1 MISKAKISDLKER
14 FLELWEI
21 KTFKCAIFIHLFYFV
36 LSLILFFLFTQNQN
50 DFMIFY
56 KAGELFKGDITN
68 LYNEAQYI
76 INGQPWNFR
85 YFPLSALLFVPFTF
99 MDITTAFIVFALFN
113 LILNVLICLVL
124 YKIINLVR
132 NDSHEKNDTRIITY
146 ISIFLMSAPH
156 IFNYILGQI
165 NLYITLL
172 ILISLYIFLK
182 YKDMKWHLIGSII
195 LGISILIKPIA
206 ICIIPFLLIINF
218 DGDSKKLIFD
228 FKKSTIR
235 ILGAILPLSLNLI
248 VFFAYPVL
256 WEGFLNANFSGNTP
270 IILNFSFSITK
281 LLTNFYLFY
290 NIPFDQ
296 LFIFILVVI
305 IIGGW
310 GFIIYI
316 IGRFK
321 GDVTVYGYI
330 FGILIMLL
338 VYFDSWNHHLL
349 ILTPILIIVMFQLQ
363 KDSETTR
370 KYIKP
375 NILFLSFLDLPF
387 MGIWYLT
394 RDFFPFNFAI
404 TISLILILY
413 GISKNSLILKER
425 D

>member
-1 MISKAKISDLKER
+1 MISKAKISHIKER

-21 KTFKCAIFIHLFYFV
+21 KTFKCAIIIHLLYFV
-36 LSLILFFLFTQNQN
+36 LSIVLFALFFKYQN
-50 DFMIFY
+50 DFIIFY
-56 KAGELFKGDITN
+56 KAGELFSSDITN

-85 YFPLSALLFVPFTF
+85 YFPLSALFFIPFIF
-99 MDITTAFIVFALFN
+99 MDLTTAFIVFTIFN
-113 LILNVLICLVL
+113 LILNILICLVL

-132 NDSHEKNDTRIITY
+132 NDTHKKDDPRVITY

-156 IFNYILGQI
+156 IFNYVLGQI
-165 NLYITLL
+165 NLYVALL

-182 YKDMKWHLIGSII
+182 YKGMQWQLMGSII
-195 LGISILIKPIA
+195 LGVSVLIKPIA

-218 DGDSKKLIFD
+218 DRDSKKLIFN
-228 FKKSTIR
+228 FKKSSIR
-235 ILGAILPLSLNLI
+235 IVGALLPLSLNLI
-248 VFFAYPVL
+248 VFLAYPVL
-256 WEGFLNANFSGNTP
+256 WEGFINANFSGNTP

-281 LLTNFYLFY
+281 LITNFYLFY
-290 NIPFDQ
+290 QIPFNQ
-296 LFIFILVVI
+296 IFIFILVAGL
-305 IIGGW
+305 IGCW

-316 IGRFK
+316 IGRFNEESML
-321 GDVTVYGYI
+321 YGYL

-349 ILTPILIIVMFQLQ
+349 ILTPILIIIMFQLQ

-394 RDFFPFNFAI
+394 QDFFPFNFAI

-413 GISKNSLILKER
+413 GISKKSVFLKER

>member
-1 MISKAKISDLKER
+1 MNNKTKISDINKR

-21 KTFKCAIFIHLFYFV
+21 NTFKGAILIHMFYFV
-36 LSLILFFLFTQNQN
+36 LSIILFFLVTQNQN

-99 MDITTAFIVFALFN
+99 MDITSAFIVFALFN

-132 NDSHEKNDTRIITY
+132 DDSHEKNDTRIITY

-182 YKDMKWHLIGSII
+182 YKDMRWQLIGSIV

-218 DGDSKKLIFD
+218 DNDNKKLIFD
-228 FKKSTIR
+228 IKKSTIR
-235 ILGAILPLSLNLI
+235 ILGAILPLLLNLI
-248 VFFAYPVL
+248 VFIAYPVL

-281 LLTNFYLFY
+281 LITNFYLFY

-296 LFIFILVVI
+296 ILIFIIVVI

-321 GDVTVYGYI
+321 GETTVYGYV

-349 ILTPILIIVMFQLQ
+349 ILTPILIILMFQLQ

-370 KYIKP
+370 KNIKP

-404 TISLILILY
+404 TISLLLILY
-413 GISKNSLILKER
+413 GISKYSLALKER